1 MSTHANRHGRTDA
14 TASANSNSSSL
25 RNAREKLAAIRFL
38 SLVARCPAFSWRG
51 NPRFWWHVLHVQC
64 RALNCEAFIALPPT
78 PRKSAALY
86 RNEPPSCAAAKDAG
100 PTNVMPCFQLDFS
113 CMEIDADTL
122 SLCVEAFSTD
132 PMVMESTTVDLSTEK
147 LLAKAGAAIPR
158 SPLSV
163 EIGLCINRCQQ
174 QDPHSLR
181 RIQDLL
187 VSGDEGS
194 SSGVSFAVRRL
205 DLSGTALT
213 EHDFAMLAQALA
225 SPKHSV
231 RELGLRHAFT
241 SQTPTRYMAAFS
253 QLMAAC
259 FAVPPFDSRGDDG
272 VSWTSLRKLDLSSN
286 TLRASHFASLFSAIR
301 ASDGLRGVRELS
313 LRHSNEEKALPWL
326 WLAFGLLHPT
336 SKARITHLDLS
347 FSVLRLED
355 VALVRKLLAA
365 EDCAP
370 LLMQKNRK
378 RVSRGQPKTSG
389 QQWVLLPATT
399 PLEAPRRPG
408 ECNAGKVVLMLP
420 TEQWCEALECGN
432 KWTCVLMS
440 AYGKLWVK
448 SSRILKTERRPWSRE
463 EARTRHLKSLT
474 MNAML
479 TISPILR
486 VGRDGH
492 TLHGSEVTQRVDRV
506 LSEWVQV
513 VGQSLQS
520 LRLCSNPLTN
530 HTLEVILASCPQ
542 LQHLDVESCELTRVT
557 AITDAFAGGRC
568 QLRTLNLAENEITT
582 DSQVS
587 LIQMLG
593 DPECAAARNLH
604 ELHLERNSRDRTGV
618 LTKALLLMLRKNKTL
633 RLLTLTMDT
642 KQDAMTSRRF
652 ERRQGEWLGC
662 ERLPLEHQ
670 LALLSVPSM
679 QMLPIAT
686 VRIVFALTASDIYR
700 QIVWA

>member
-1 MSTHANRHGRTDA
+1 MSTHAKPHDRIDA
-14 TASANSNSSSL
+14 TASASL
-25 RNAREKLAAIRFL
+25 RNVREKLAAIRFL

-100 PTNVMPCFQLDFS
+100 SVNVMPCFQLDFS
-113 CMEIDADTL
+113 SMEINADTL
-122 SLCVEAFSTD
+122 SLCVEAFSAD
-132 PMVMESTTVDLSTEK
+132 PMAMGSTTVDLSTEK
-147 LLAKAGAAIPR
+147 LLAKASVVVPR
-158 SPLSV
+158 LSQKV

-174 QDPHSLR
+174 QDQHSLR
-181 RIQDLL
+181 GIQDLL
-187 VSGDEGS
+187 VSGDEDS
-194 SSGVSFAVRRL
+194 SSGVSFTVRRL
-205 DLSGTALT
+205 DLGETALADP
-213 EHDFAMLAQALA
+213 DFAMLAQALTKA
-225 SPKHSV
+225 THSV
-231 RELGLRHAFT
+231 RELRLRRVLT
-241 SQTPTRYMAAFS
+241 SQTPTRHMAAFS

-259 FAVPPFDSRGDDG
+259 FVVSPFDSRSDDG

-286 TLRASHFASLFSAIR
+286 MLSASHFASLFSAIR

-313 LRHSNEEKALPWL
+313 LRYSDEEKSLPWL

-336 SKARITHLDLS
+336 SKARLTHLDLS
-347 FSVLRLED
+347 FGVLRLED
-355 VALVRKLLAA
+355 VALVRELLAV
-365 EDCAP
+365 EDCGP
-370 LLMQKNRK
+370 LLMQKSRK
-378 RVSRGQPKTSG
+378 RVSRGRPATSG

-408 ECNAGKVVLMLP
+408 GRRSAGEVVLVLP
-420 TEQWCEALECGN
+420 TEQWCEALACGN

-448 SSRILKTERRPWSRE
+448 SSRILKTERRPWRRE
-463 EARTRHLKSLT
+463 GARTRHLKSLT
-474 MNAML
+474 MNAMQ
-479 TISPILR
+479 TIAPILR

-492 TLHGSEVTQRVDRV
+492 TLHGPEATQRADHV

-530 HTLEVILASCPQ
+530 HALEGILASCPQ
-542 LQHLDVESCELTRVT
+542 LQHLDVENCELTRVT

-568 QLRTLNLAENEITT
+568 QLRTLNLAENAITT
-582 DSQVS
+582 ESQVS
-587 LIQMLG
+587 LIQMLE

-618 LTKALLLMLRKNKTL
+618 LTKALFSMLRKNKTL
-633 RLLTLTMDT
+633 RLLTLAMDT

-679 QMLPIAT
+679 QKLPIAT

-700 QIVWA
+700 QIVWV